1 MKFPFTKFSIF
12 VFICWCLPA
21 TAKIILHTDNA
32 HDLASF
38 KQSDMRSLSSETNIL
53 ALTQQTH
60 KLHFEFVPLKRSLKF
75 MAQGQSICITNKIKT
90 HQRAQQFIFSKPINL
105 FLGRRL
111 YQFSD
116 LSSQGIN
123 EPISLAEL
131 FVQYPQRRLI
141 VSDQISYG
149 DKLDQQ
155 ITKLPEQNKIVR
167 RGASHVQGILDMFS
181 ERRGEYALFYPL
193 EMSARQWQESTVS
206 YTVAGIEP
214 YLLGRLMCVNNP
226 ETRQFIKKVNKQI
239 DTLNQDG
246 ALLRAHLK
254 YYHSDFHQDVTR
266 FVTAE
271 FLAPH

>member
-1 MKFPFTKFSIF
+1 M
-12 VFICWCLPA
+12 
-21 TAKIILHTDNA
+21 
-32 HDLASF
+32 
-38 KQSDMRSLSSETNIL
+38 
-53 ALTQQTH
+53 
-60 KLHFEFVPLKRSLKF
+60 
-75 MAQGQSICITNKIKT
+75 
-90 HQRAQQFIFSKPINL
+90 
-105 FLGRRL
+105 
-111 YQFSD
+111 
-116 LSSQGIN
+116 
-123 EPISLAEL
+123 

-155 ITKLPEQNKIVR
+155 TTKLPEQNKIVR

-181 ERRGEYALFYPL
+181 EKRGEYALFYPL
-193 EMSARQWQESTVS
+193 EMSAKQWQESTVS

-214 YLLGRLMCVNNP
+214 YLLGRLMCVNNS

-266 FVTAE
+266 FLSTE
-271 FLAPH
+271 FSAPH